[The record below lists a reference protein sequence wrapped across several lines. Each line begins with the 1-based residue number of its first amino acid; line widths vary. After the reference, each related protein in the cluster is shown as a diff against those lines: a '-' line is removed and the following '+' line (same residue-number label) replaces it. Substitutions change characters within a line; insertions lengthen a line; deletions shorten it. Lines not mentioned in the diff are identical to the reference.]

1 MAARVSARLTAA
13 EGRRFGLT
21 VGVAFLALA
30 GLAWWR
36 GRPAPGVVLAVIGT
50 ALILGGLVLPG
61 RLGPVFR
68 AWMGLAH
75 LVSRVTT
82 PIFLGFV
89 FFIVVTP
96 VALLMRLF
104 GSRRLQRAAPGS
116 GGWVTR
122 APDARRR
129 IDMQRQF

>member
-1 MAARVSARLTAA
+1 M
-13 EGRRFGLT
+13 
-21 VGVAFLALA
+21 AFLTLA
-30 GLAWWR
+30 AVAWWR
-36 GRPAPGVVLAVIGT
+36 GRSEPGVVLAAIGT

-75 LVSRVTT
+75 LLSRVTT
-82 PIFLGFV
+82 PLFLGFV
-89 FFIVVTP
+89 FFIVLTP
-96 VALLMRLF
+96 IGLVMRLF
-104 GSRRLQRAAPGS
+104 GSRRPQGSAPSS

-129 IDMQRQF
+129 TDMQRQF